1 MMALKRAKPRPHPGP
16 QQMPKAYKLQRAP
29 PASPRGSSPQAESQ
43 ALPAP
48 RQLSSHHQEAMVG
61 AGSSRTRGWRARGRL
76 VPSPCCPRAGCVPLR
91 PLEGRER
98 PEGAANARGSST
110 KR

>member
-1 MMALKRAKPRPHPGP
+1 MMALKRAKPRPHPGR

-43 ALPAP
+43 ALRAP

-61 AGSSRTRGWRARGRL
+61 AGSSRTQAQAQAQAGNEVSVQRQNGTGPGIWRKEQMGKTPNRRKA
-76 VPSPCCPRAGCVPLR
+76 
-91 PLEGRER
+91 
-98 PEGAANARGSST
+98 
-110 KR
+110 